1 MFNAKKGVYQYS
13 YINTWKRLNETLLPD
28 KKQFH
33 SSLNM
38 EDITDADYNAKRVW
52 KNFEIKKLKHGGHY
66 RCWL

>member
-33 SSLNM
+33 NSLNM
-38 EDITDADYNAKRVW
+38 EDITDADYNAKRVR

-66 RCWL
+66 RC